1 MNVGEWAAVAT
12 AAGTVLGG
20 GGWFVARAT
29 VRAAQVTARAQE
41 ATAAATEAAARAAAA
56 PAQQAADLA
65 VLQATVK
72 RVDEENGNLRGRQL
86 RLERILRA
94 FSWTVD
100 ELYRWAR
107 DPVGTPPDPHPLVE
121 EYNRTGV

>member
-1 MNVGEWAAVAT
+1 MTGIGEWAAVMG
-12 AAGTVLGG
+12 AAGSVLGG

-29 VRAAQVTARAQE
+29 RDAAR
-41 ATAAATEAAARAAAA
+41 ATAAATEAAARANAA

-65 VLQATVK
+65 VLQATVR
-72 RVDEENGNLRGRQL
+72 RVDEENGSLRGRVF
-86 RLERILRA
+86 RLESLVRA

-107 DPVGTPPDPHPLVE
+107 EPVGQPPEAHDLVK

>member
-1 MNVGEWAAVAT
+1 MNVGEWAAVIG
-12 AAGTVLGG
+12 AAGSVLGG

-29 VRAAQVTARAQE
+29 VKAAQVTAAASR
-41 ATAAATEAAARAAAA
+41 ATAAATEAAAQAAAA
-56 PAQQAADLA
+56 PVQQAANLA
-65 VLQATVK
+65 VLQATVE
-72 RVDEENGNLRGRQL
+72 RVDEENGSLRGRIL
-86 RLERILRA
+86 RCESVLRA

-107 DPVGTPPDPHPLVE
+107 DPIGRPPDPHPLVD

>member
-1 MNVGEWAAVAT
+1 MNISEWAAVAT

-29 VRAAQVTARAQE
+29 LKAAK
-41 ATAAATEAAARAAAA
+41 ATAAATEAAARANAA

-72 RVDEENGNLRGRQL
+72 RVDEENGSLRGKQARFETL
-86 RLERILRA
+86 LRA
-94 FSWTVD
+94 FAWTVD
-100 ELYRWAR
+100 RWAGQMHR
-107 DPVGTPPDPHPLVE
+107 AGIEPEPVHPLVD